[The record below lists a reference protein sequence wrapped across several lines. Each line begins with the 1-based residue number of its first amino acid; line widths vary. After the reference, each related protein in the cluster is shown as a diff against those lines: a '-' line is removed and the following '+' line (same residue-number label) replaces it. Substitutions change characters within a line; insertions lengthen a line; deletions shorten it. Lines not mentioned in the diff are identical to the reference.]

1 MQTVSTKLD
10 KKDHERL
17 LEMCNEEGQ
26 SVAEALREMV
36 HESCD
41 AWEDYVESEKPDEIN
56 EPIKTESESQK
67 IRVTILR
74 TFTCSNGN
82 LYEDGDFVGSCSDY
96 DLREGNVWKDGNQ
109 IGVIEN

>member
-17 LEMCNEEGQ
+17 VQMCNEGGQ

-36 HESCD
+36 QESCD
-41 AWEDYVESEKPDEIN
+41 AWEDYIESEKPDEID
-56 EPIKTESESQK
+56 EPTKTIPQSVK
-67 IRVTILR
+67 VTVLR

-82 LYEDGDFVGSCSDY
+82 LYEDGDLVGSCSDY
-96 DLREGNVWKDGNQ
+96 DMSEGNVWKDGKQ